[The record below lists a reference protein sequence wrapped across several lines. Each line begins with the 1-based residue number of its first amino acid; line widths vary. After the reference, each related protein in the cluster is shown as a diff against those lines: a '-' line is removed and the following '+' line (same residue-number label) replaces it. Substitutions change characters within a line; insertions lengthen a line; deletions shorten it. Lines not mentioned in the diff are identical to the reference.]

1 LNHQSVNGEP
11 ANSTQRSSLRFGP
24 CGLHYPPS
32 SPRGHSI
39 PLKFILVSPRFL
51 LFLVPLSNGD
61 QVPTSPCSLGNDPVR
76 LRELLTDMNSR
87 LVLLPAHPT
96 QELNSKT
103 SSVGFSFSFLRD
115 IGGSD
120 PGGVDELDHRG
131 NAPIHLCLMLN
142 RKDCLRVLLEVGN
155 PDCRLQYVTHIP
167 FNFTNHPS
175 LPQKE
180 PRGVVTND

>member
-1 LNHQSVNGEP
+1 MREGGLNHQSVNGEP

-103 SSVGFSFSFLRD
+103 SSVGFSFLFSGTSGARILE
-115 IGGSD
+115 
-120 PGGVDELDHRG
+120 ELM
-131 NAPIHLCLMLN
+131 NLTTEA
-142 RKDCLRVLLEVGN
+142 
-155 PDCRLQYVTHIP
+155 T
-167 FNFTNHPS
+167 
-175 LPQKE
+175 PQSTC
-180 PRGVVTND
+180 VSC